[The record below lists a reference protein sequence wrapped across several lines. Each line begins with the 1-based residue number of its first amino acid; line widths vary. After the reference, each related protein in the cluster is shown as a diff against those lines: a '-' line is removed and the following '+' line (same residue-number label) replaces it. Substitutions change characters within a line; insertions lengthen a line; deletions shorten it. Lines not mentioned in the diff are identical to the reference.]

1 MPLKIKFREG
11 WVTRN
16 FLLEGELMFKKGL
29 EMFQK
34 RGLDKSLEKE
44 TIPIKCNMNYLNLV
58 KPISFTLYL

>member
-1 MPLKIKFREG
+1 
-11 WVTRN
+11 
-16 FLLEGELMFKKGL
+16 MFKKGL

-44 TIPIKCNMNYLNLV
+44 TIPIKCNMNYLNFV

>member
-1 MPLKIKFREG
+1 
-11 WVTRN
+11 
-16 FLLEGELMFKKGL
+16 MFKKGL

-58 KPISFTLYL
+58 KPVSFILYL